1 MPSTNGHGPKRAILY
16 ARVSTDEQARSGY
29 SLAQQIEALRE
40 YAASEGYEVLEEV
53 SDPGQSGASL
63 ERPGMDRVRDLVSA
77 GGVFV
82 VLAQDRDRIAREPA
96 YHYLLR
102 REFEEHGTKIRA
114 LNDRGDDSPEGE
126 LTDGILDQLAKYE
139 KAKIAER
146 TRRGKLRK
154 AREGRVICG
163 ATPTYGFHYNETRD
177 GLLIN
182 EPEMRVVEKIFDLA
196 ANGVA
201 VRAIQTRLYTEGIP
215 APKGGSL
222 WDDRVLRRLIA
233 NDVYRPHSF
242 EEIAALV
249 TPEVAARLAS
259 TKEYGIQWFNRKKA
273 NVHIITEP
281 DGNGGRRYRKRN
293 YVKLRPREEWI
304 AVPVPAH
311 LPRDLVDRARSAL
324 ENSKGYERKGLTRG
338 WELRGIL
345 RCPCGSG
352 MGTLTSGSKGGPSY
366 HYYTCVRRRKLGK
379 ICTCTQKSLAAIDA
393 EATVWGFISD
403 VLQDP
408 KKISAGMETLIEQEK
423 ATGPRDTAKE
433 AKALQQKIAECVHKR
448 SAYQDQQ
455 AAGLMT
461 LEELGSKLQEVDDA
475 RRLAQAELEALMR
488 RQDHIEELEKDREA
502 LLKSMAEIVPE
513 ALEDLTPQERNKIY
527 RMLRLEVAPF
537 AEGYEVSGAF
547 CSSGLTSPLGQ
558 RNETSTGLPR
568 CAGGI
573 GFIASHRFLVCKG
586 SLGVRLE
593 RGVPEK
599 GLAFAALARQTTLL
613 VDPARLRKKAT
624 RQL

>member
-1 MPSTNGHGPKRAILY
+1 MPTTDSPERAILY
-16 ARVSTDEQARSGY
+16 ARVSTEEQARSGY
-29 SLAQQIEALRE
+29 SLAQQLEALRQ
-40 YAASEGYEVLEEV
+40 YAHREGYEVLEEV
-53 SDPGQSGASL
+53 QDPGQSGASL
-63 ERPGMDRVRDLVSA
+63 ERPGMDRVRDLVAA
-77 GGVFV
+77 GGVSV
-82 VLAQDRDRIAREPA
+82 VLAQDRDRFSREPA
-96 YHYLLR
+96 YHYLLK

-139 KAKIAER
+139 KVKIAER

-163 ATPTYGFHYNETRD
+163 ATPTYGFRYNQTRD

-182 EPEMRVVEKIFDLA
+182 EPEMTVVEKIFRLVAD
-196 ANGVA
+196 GVA
-201 VRAIQTRLYTEGIP
+201 VRAIQARLYTEGI
-215 APKGGSL
+215 ATPKGGPL
-222 WDDRVLRRLIA
+222 WDDHVLRRMIT
-233 NDVYRPHSF
+233 NDVYRPYSF

-249 TPEVAARLAS
+249 TLEVAARLDSA
-259 TKEYGIQWFNRKKA
+259 KEYGIQWFNRKKA
-273 NVHIITEP
+273 SVHTVTEP

-311 LPRDLVDRARSAL
+311 LPKGLVDRARSAL

-379 ICTCTQKSLAAIDA
+379 ICTCTQKSLAAIEA
-393 EATVWGFISD
+393 EATVWSFISD
-403 VLQDP
+403 LLQDP
-408 KKISAGMETLIEQEK
+408 KNISAGMETLIEQEK
-423 ATGPRDTAKE
+423 ATSPRDTAKE
-433 AKALQQKIAECVHKR
+433 AKAWQQKIAECVYKR

-461 LEELGSKLQEVDDA
+461 FEELGSKLQELDDA
-475 RRLAQAELEALMR
+475 RRLAQAELEALTKH
-488 RQDHIEELEKDREA
+488 QEHIEQLEKDREA
-502 LLKSMAEIVPE
+502 LIESMAEMVPD
-513 ALEDLTPQERNKIY
+513 ALKDLTPQERNKIY

-537 AEGYEVSGAF
+537 EEGYEVSGAF
-547 CSSGLTSPLGQ
+547 CSSGLTPPLG
-558 RNETSTGLPR
+558 R
-568 CAGGI
+568 
-573 GFIASHRFLVCKG
+573 
-586 SLGVRLE
+586 
-593 RGVPEK
+593 
-599 GLAFAALARQTTLL
+599 
-613 VDPARLRKKAT
+613 RK
-624 RQL
+624 